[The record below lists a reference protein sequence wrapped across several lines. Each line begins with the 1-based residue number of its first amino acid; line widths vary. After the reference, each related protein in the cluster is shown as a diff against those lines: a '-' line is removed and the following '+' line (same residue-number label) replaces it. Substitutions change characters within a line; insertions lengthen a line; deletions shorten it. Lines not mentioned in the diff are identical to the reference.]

1 MPKDI
6 TDTGLMKHIWTAR
19 YKIHSYEVD
28 INQRATLPVLC
39 GYLQETARHHA
50 HNLKN
55 GYEHLL
61 KENKMW
67 VLSRLYIKMNT
78 YPKWGD
84 EITIRTWPIGVKRLF
99 ALRDFEIFNGNEN
112 LLGSV
117 TTAWLIIDIGSR
129 KLQRPDPFYTD
140 IPLLPDRHALID
152 DLEKIPLPES
162 GEVLHPDTV
171 RYTVRYTVQYSDLDL
186 HSHVNNAKY
195 IEWVLNSYPP
205 QRHREQWIR
214 YFKIQYISETLYG
227 DDVSLR
233 FHTIDDTDRDFIIS
247 AVKSSD
253 KSEVFRA
260 KLQWEDD
267 SIAVSGIH
275 V

>member
-1 MPKDI
+1 MSKDVP
-6 TDTGLMKHIWTAR
+6 DTGLMKRIWTDR

-39 GYLQETARHHA
+39 GYFQETARHHA

-67 VLSRLYIKMNT
+67 VLSRLYIKMNV

-84 EITIRTWPIGVKRLF
+84 EITIRTWSIGVKKLF
-99 ALRDFEIFNGNEN
+99 ALRDFEIFNRNEN

-117 TTAWLIIDIGSR
+117 TTAWLIIDRESR
-129 KLQRPDPFYTD
+129 RLQRPDPFYTD

-162 GEVLHPDTV
+162 DEVPHS
-171 RYTVRYTVQYSDLDL
+171 YTVRYTAQYSDLDL

-195 IEWVLNSYPP
+195 IEWVLNGYPLK
-205 QRHREQWIR
+205 RHREQWIR

-233 FHTIDDTDRDFIIS
+233 FHTIDDTDREFSIS

-260 KLQWEDD
+260 KLQWEVD
-267 SIAVSGIH
+267 SIAISGIR